1 MTTSTLSKG
10 LRELLLGLV
19 VVFASMGAAL
29 SGGGQAHADSSE
41 DGFVNQIRA
50 TEHDVGTYDQILS
63 NGYTSCKILRTSDAD
78 TNDVARIAAPRIGLS
93 YQFAIGQVVTAV
105 RWLCP
110 DQMYKV
116 RLDQ

>member
-1 MTTSTLSKG
+1 
-10 LRELLLGLV
+10 
-19 VVFASMGAAL
+19 VFAPLGAAL
-29 SGGGQAHADSSE
+29 SGGGQAHADTSE
-41 DGFVNQIRA
+41 DGFVNQIRVDERG
-50 TEHDVGTYDQILS
+50 TGTYDQILS
-63 NGYTSCKILRTSDAD
+63 NGYASFRILRTTDAD

-93 YQFAIGQVVTAV
+93 YSLAIGQVVTAV